1 MAVVKTHTAT
11 AQNSFSGKF
20 PLSAS
25 PVRVSFTGTS
35 SVQIRLYAL
44 ADGTTVTGTLEITDG
59 ISEFTPVFR
68 GLFDIGVPT
77 GGYVDSTV
85 ITVEQE

>member
-1 MAVVKTHTAT
+1 MAVIKTHTAA

-20 PLSAS
+20 PLDARSA
-25 PVRVSFTGTS
+25 RISFTGTS
-35 SVQIRLYAL
+35 KVLIRMYAL
-44 ADGTTVTGTLEITDG
+44 VDGTTLLGTLEVKDAL
-59 ISEFTPVFR
+59 SEFIPVFR

-85 ITVEQE
+85 ITVEQ